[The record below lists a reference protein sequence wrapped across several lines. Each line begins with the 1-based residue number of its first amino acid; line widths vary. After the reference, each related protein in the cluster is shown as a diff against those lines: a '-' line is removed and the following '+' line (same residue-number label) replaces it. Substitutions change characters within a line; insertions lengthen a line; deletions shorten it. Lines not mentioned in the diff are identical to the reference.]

1 MKDELLSTAN
11 DTNEKSILHVE
22 GDVLSGCTRLL
33 SKSIA
38 HREAAELFFRIS
50 NQIIEHE
57 EFSLGYLHEALY
69 SFCCGY
75 MARLEQAKLKMGKT
89 ASCPIS
95 YLLAFEDSEKKLAKG
110 FIEAKKI
117 LFSKANL
124 AQVCYDARF
133 GKAYERAARRL
144 IRKKTAET
152 IVGQE
157 LYKAM
162 QEQVSLDV
170 MIKICSSAGHA
181 TIDTYDHELDTAFH
195 NYEFPPKKRAK
206 K

>member
-1 MKDELLSTAN
+1 MEDKLLPTAN
-11 DTNEKSILHVE
+11 DINEKSILHAE
-22 GDVLSGCTRLL
+22 DDVLSESTKLL
-33 SKSIA
+33 SKSIT
-38 HREAAELFFRIS
+38 HSEAAGLFFMIS

-57 EFSLGYLHEALY
+57 EFFLGYLHEALY

-89 ASCPIS
+89 ASCPVS

-124 AQVCYDARF
+124 AQLCYDARF

-144 IRKKTAET
+144 IRKKTAEKS
-152 IVGQE
+152 VGPE
-157 LYKAM
+157 LCKAI
-162 QEQVSLDV
+162 QEQAPLDV
-170 MIKICSSAGHA
+170 MIKICSSAGYA
-181 TIDTYDHELDTAFH
+181 TIDAYDHELDTAFH
-195 NYEFPPKKRAK
+195 NYEFPHKK
-206 K
+206 